1 MRCWFLAAAAATL
14 LTAAMSPAGALP
26 LDPGAVRFAA
36 EAVNPIENT
45 ACWRRGWNGWG
56 WYPCGGGA
64 YYGGGPD
71 YYHHWRRPYWHENE
85 YADGEHEWHHRDW
98 R

>member
-1 MRCWFLAAAAATL
+1 MHDSLQLIASAKDEPIPTF
-14 LTAAMSPAGALP
+14 
-26 LDPGAVRFAA
+26 DPGAVRPAA